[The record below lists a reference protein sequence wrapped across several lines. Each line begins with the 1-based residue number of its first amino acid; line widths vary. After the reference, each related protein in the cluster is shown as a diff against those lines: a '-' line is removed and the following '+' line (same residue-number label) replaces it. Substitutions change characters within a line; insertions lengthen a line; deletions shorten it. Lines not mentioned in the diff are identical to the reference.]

1 MIRNPEERKSITV
14 DMPFPAYLDYKDIR
28 DYCENAADRLSK
40 VLCDKML
47 EKMGPEWLEVATGPD
62 IHQPGIY
69 RFRIEF
75 KIENELIGGPYAR
88 NPVQP

>member
-1 MIRNPEERKSITV
+1 MIRKPEERKSITV
-14 DMPFPAYLDYKDIR
+14 DMPFPVNLDYKDLR
-28 DYCENAADRLSK
+28 EYCEVAADSLSK
-40 VLCDKML
+40 TLRAQML
-47 EKMGPEWLEVATGPD
+47 EKMGPNWFDVYNGPD